1 MSLRKIEL
9 KTNIDLKKY
18 TSLRIGG
25 RAKYFFKANS
35 IEDFQ
40 HIFRDITSP
49 FYILGKGS
57 NLLIKDGIIKTPI
70 IKLSS
75 NFSYIEKENN
85 YLKIGASTTLSS
97 LMNYCLRNNLK
108 GLENLIGIP
117 ATIGGLLCMNAS
129 SFGRAISSCVE
140 EAEVMDREG
149 KVKVLKKDQIVFEYR
164 ASSLQN
170 YIILGAKFILTEE
183 RNLKEEMSSL
193 LKRRLSLQDF
203 NFPSC
208 GCVFKNRGK
217 ESAAFLIDS
226 CGLKGMRKGDA
237 SVSSKHANF
246 IINLGSAT
254 YDDVDYLISKIK
266 DRVYKKYS
274 IILEEE
280 IVRWT

>member
-1 MSLRKIEL
+1 MSLKKIEL

-140 EAEVMDREG
+140 EVEVMDREG

-183 RNLKEEMSSL
+183 RNLKQEMSSL